1 MRYMKKLSL
10 CSPNKLDKVG
20 FIAALLC
27 AVHCSLLPLM
37 VVIFPILGLSLFVT
51 DFMEWAFLAVSLVIG
66 VTSLCFGFKK
76 HKSYKALL
84 VLSIGF
90 TLVVVIRLMHDHT
103 HHNKNFEFDFYNLVL
118 VVGGLLVAT
127 SHIINSYLCN
137 TCERCK
143 TH

>member
-1 MRYMKKLSL
+1 MKKLSL

-27 AVHCSLLPLM
+27 AIHCSFLPLI
-37 VVIFPILGLSLFVT
+37 VIIFPILGLSLFVT

-76 HKSYKALL
+76 HKSYKALV

-103 HHNKNFEFDFYNLVL
+103 HHNENFKFDFYNLVL
-118 VVGGLLVAT
+118 GVGGLLVAT

-143 TH
+143 KH